1 MHRKYAQE
9 IHTDAHVCKCVTVLH
24 PTDDFGSTLNCS
36 EVPDDSTH
44 RVPKHVAGDSVHLL
58 RI

>member
-9 IHTDAHVCKCVTVLH
+9 THTVAHVCKCETVLH
-24 PTDDFGSTLNCS
+24 TTDDFGSTLNCNK
-36 EVPDDSTH
+36 VPGDSTQ

-58 RI
+58 CI